1 MDYGLLFDVDGTIMD
16 SFDAIYKSLNEIL
29 QRQGVVDFTRDEL
42 RSLMDYMSFM
52 EIIGYLSRKYGID
65 DESMGEFSLDYVN
78 SFLGSLG
85 TLMKP
90 FPGAIELVEYLS
102 MKYILG
108 LISYNPVFILE
119 RQVSYFSLQ
128 RYFKFIRG
136 YEEINGRKR
145 NGIDEFSRIHGIEKR
160 HIAFVGDQ
168 PKDIIEAK
176 ASGVISIAV
185 TYGVSRRET
194 IEKEHPEFIA
204 DSIDEL
210 RKIIDEIFPL

>member
-29 QRQGVVDFTRDEL
+29 LRQGVVDFTRDEL

-65 DESMGEFSLDYVN
+65 DERMGEFSIDYVN
-78 SFLGSLG
+78 NFLGSLG

-90 FPGAIELVEYLS
+90 FPGVLELVEYLS

-136 YEEINGRKR
+136 FEDINGRKR

-185 TYGVSRRET
+185 TYGVSRREA
-194 IEKEHPEFIA
+194 IEREDPEFIA
-204 DSIDEL
+204 DSVDEL